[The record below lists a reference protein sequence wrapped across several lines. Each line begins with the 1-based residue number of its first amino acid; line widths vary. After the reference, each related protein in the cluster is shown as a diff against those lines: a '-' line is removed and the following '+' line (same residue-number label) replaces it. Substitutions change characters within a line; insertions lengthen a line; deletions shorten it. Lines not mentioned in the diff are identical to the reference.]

1 MCYKWSRLWL
11 EMFDYIVLIDQEND
25 QSFRLRIMELGRG
38 RKKKRWGKK
47 KEERQCKKTRGL
59 YSELNKTV
67 RLSCVICLT
76 VVFI

>member
-47 KEERQCKKTRGL
+47 KKRDSVKKHGACT
-59 YSELNKTV
+59 
-67 RLSCVICLT
+67 LS
-76 VVFI
+76 